1 MQCDLVGFQL
11 WDFSLIID
19 GNNNDNNKR
28 KTFTVDLGLY
38 SFGVW

>member
-11 WDFSLIID
+11 RDFSLIID

-28 KTFTVDLGLY
+28 KTFTVDLY
-38 SFGVW
+38 SLGV